1 MVYKLTDN
9 ELRNLCREK
18 LESLEH
24 WLRRLIDEELADKYG
39 GDYFSYADSKGNRLI
54 KKSIVEAFEE
64 RVKKEPSRY
73 NRKIDAVLL
82 DDAIAIVCNP
92 SLYVLFKP
100 ALSDAFPNGGNE
112 ARTFLKRLLDPRNRL
127 AHANPISQRQA
138 EQVICYSNDVI
149 DSLRLYYAAIGMHQ
163 EYNVPLILKVIDSF
177 GNVFYRNQMLPS
189 HINSPHKNL
198 AKLSQ
203 CFLRPGDTLTVEI
216 EVDPAFDRSEYT
228 VSWRISPSQNPFQIV
243 SNDLKVKLH
252 LSVQHVTESLI
263 LECRIKS
270 NQQWHRMGS
279 EDDRL
284 TLNYKVLPPR

>member
-24 WLRRLIDEELADKYG
+24 WLRRLIDETLTAEY
-39 GDYFSYADSKGNRLI
+39 GDYFSLTDSSGSRII
-54 KKSIVEAFEE
+54 KKNFVDALENRMS
-64 RVKKEPSRY
+64 REPDRY
-73 NRKIDAVLL
+73 KRKIDAVLL
-82 DDAIAIVCNP
+82 DDAIDVLCKP
-92 SLYVLFKP
+92 SLYEFFKP
-100 ALSDAFPNGGNE
+100 AFVGAFPEGRDE
-112 ARTFLKRLLDPRNRL
+112 ARTFLKRLIEPRNRL
-127 AHANPISQRQA
+127 AHANAISQRQA

-177 GNVFYRNQMLPS
+177 GNVFYRNQMSPS
-189 HINSPHKNL
+189 HINWLHKNL
-198 AKLSQ
+198 TTVSQ
-203 CFLRPGDTLTVEI
+203 CFLRPGDTLTVEV

-228 VSWRISPSQNPFQIV
+228 VSWRISPSQNPFQMV
-243 SNDLKVKLH
+243 SNDLRVELH
-252 LSVQHVTESLI
+252 LSVQHVTESLM

-284 TLNYKVLPPR
+284 TLNYKVLPPI